1 MIGIRALRRLALST
15 LVVLSC
21 GAMISCGGPGSAGVP
36 AQDFQTA
43 DEFFAGKFNASF
55 NMSAGTTGVLLFTG
69 TTTGDIFQGTFVV
82 SAAQAPREAIQPLL
96 LEQTTYNLFGVFNQ
110 TNGAFSMQAFDPN
123 LQQQGVDSPIP
134 LFFNGQAGGPFT
146 SVQPGSVTLSI
157 TEDIP
162 IEDADGNTVNSG
174 TGAQTA
180 PLFRGD
186 PNT

>member
-1 MIGIRALRRLALST
+1 MIGFRALRRLALST

-36 AQDFQTA
+36 AQDFATA

-55 NMSAGTTGVLLFTG
+55 SMSAGTTGALLFTG

-82 SAAQAPREAIQPLL
+82 SAAQNPREEIQPLL
-96 LEQTTYNLFGVFNQ
+96 LEQTTYNLFGNFNP
-110 TNGAFSMQAFDPN
+110 TNGAFHMQAFDPN
-123 LQQQGVDSPIP
+123 LQQQGVDQPIA
-134 LFFNGQAGGPFT
+134 LFFDGQAGGSFT
-146 SVQPGSVTLSI
+146 STAPGSVTLSI
-157 TEDIP
+157 TQDIP
-162 IEDADGNTVNSG
+162 VDDGNGNTVNSG

-186 PNT
+186 PP